1 MVSWT
6 TDNFSHNMWNMLI
19 VDQNRGYLLDKFGI
33 SLFVQWNVLTKFDCV
48 CLNWWPVA
56 WWFCVGKVLFGVII
70 DDDLKTGLNVLII
83 WSGVGNYPSWCST
96 TSRANNKIYY
106 SIFKCFY
113 LKKYISVCQFIAF
126 VSIRRLLLHLSRFF
140 GIFNSKYYHF
150 FLNIYFFVNSFIS
163 VFFAKRIK
171 NVGCGAR
178 QRNRTYLSLFVRP
191 SDQRSLCLF
200 VCLYVR
206 WSVCRYRVCLYVWI
220 TFITA
225 QGERLGDTTRR
236 ETSLD

>member
-1 MVSWT
+1 MVFWI

-113 LKKYISVCQFIAF
+113 LKIYIYQFVNLLLLFPLAVV
-126 VSIRRLLLHLSRFF
+126 VSRLLLHLSRFLVYLAAN
-140 GIFNSKYYHF
+140 ITN
-150 FLNIYFFVNSFIS
+150 FLNIFF
-163 VFFAKRIK
+163 
-171 NVGCGAR
+171 C
-178 QRNRTYLSLFVRP
+178 
-191 SDQRSLCLF
+191 
-200 VCLYVR
+200 
-206 WSVCRYRVCLYVWI
+206 
-220 TFITA
+220 
-225 QGERLGDTTRR
+225 
-236 ETSLD
+236 

>member
-6 TDNFSHNMWNMLI
+6 TDNFSHNMWNMLV

-48 CLNWWPVA
+48 CLNWWTVA

-113 LKKYISVCQFIAF
+113 LKKYIYICL
-126 VSIRRLLLHLSRFF
+126 SIYCFCLHSPSSSSSFSIF
-140 GIFNSKYYHF
+140 GIFNSKYYQF
-150 FLNIYFFVNSFIS
+150 FLNIFF
-163 VFFAKRIK
+163 
-171 NVGCGAR
+171 C
-178 QRNRTYLSLFVRP
+178 
-191 SDQRSLCLF
+191 
-200 VCLYVR
+200 
-206 WSVCRYRVCLYVWI
+206 
-220 TFITA
+220 
-225 QGERLGDTTRR
+225 
-236 ETSLD
+236 

>member
-56 WWFCVGKVLFGVII
+56 WWFRFGKVLFGVII

-126 VSIRRLLLHLSRFF
+126 VSTRRLLLHLSRFLVYLTAN
-140 GIFNSKYYHF
+140 ITNF
-150 FLNIYFFVNSFIS
+150 F
-163 VFFAKRIK
+163 
-171 NVGCGAR
+171 
-178 QRNRTYLSLFVRP
+178 
-191 SDQRSLCLF
+191 
-200 VCLYVR
+200 
-206 WSVCRYRVCLYVWI
+206 
-220 TFITA
+220 
-225 QGERLGDTTRR
+225 
-236 ETSLD
+236 